1 MLFQEV
7 MEWTHP
13 SQTMNKAVFSKYI
26 QMKGAKGEN
35 IEKILIIYLGR
46 SLCCHQEVM
55 EWTHPSQ
62 TMNKAVFSKYIQMKG
77 AKRENIDHLFR

>member
-26 QMKGAKGEN
+26 QMKGAK
-35 IEKILIIYLGR
+35 EKILIIYLGR
-46 SLCCHQEVM
+46 SLCCFKKLWSGPTLVRH
-55 EWTHPSQ
+55 
-62 TMNKAVFSKYIQMKG
+62 MNKAVFSKYPY
-77 AKRENIDHLFR
+77 R